1 MAAILAAYFADRNG
15 ERSPLLL
22 FHIGCIVAGFFVCL
36 AGSQRWVPGLVYF
49 GVFLAILGISPY
61 ESTHIVDR
69 SNVRKGIYPAIP
81 ALITWLS
88 SNLAA
93 EHKRA
98 AGMAIHIGIGNF
110 AGGIYPPSDS

>member
-49 GVFLAILGISPY
+49 GVFLAILGKPPY
-61 ESTHIVDR
+61 AFTHIVGHP
-69 SNVRKGIYPAIP
+69 NKQKEYTP
-81 ALITWLS
+81 L
-88 SNLAA
+88 
-93 EHKRA
+93 
-98 AGMAIHIGIGNF
+98 F
-110 AGGIYPPSDS
+110 PPS